1 MRLPFS
7 LPFSLR
13 ASLSASMVGLALMVA
28 VIALAVHA
36 ALEIRGTVDRSADR
50 ARALAQQAALL
61 ASGAA
66 NAAPVNPNAAI
77 QGDRAL
83 AALFESALAGDPT
96 IYDLGVFDAEGFA
109 LVHSEPAKVAFR
121 VERRPRI
128 EELRSRD
135 VPAQGLR
142 LLGPAVTYEDVAP
155 LVTEGR
161 RFGEVRVGV
170 STALMRAQILA
181 SLRAGLWVTGAAL
194 LLAILVAL
202 MFAQFLSQRVRTML
216 AGLER
221 FREGEFG
228 YRLAVEG
235 QDELALLASSIN
247 ALGERLQARAG
258 EMDPTELLAAT
269 GQISTWAKVVSGLAH
284 ELADPLNA
292 AALHLG
298 QLKRK
303 YRNPTPETARHLRV
317 LEDEL
322 KRLEQIVAGF
332 RRFTVLGE
340 MRAEWFD
347 LRALLDEIAERA
359 SETTA
364 RRVEVAVEVREAP
377 RRFWGDPALLRQA
390 LSNLLANAEQAM
402 PGGGRVTLDVHVL
415 ADGVAIGVTD
425 QGVGIPT
432 EIQSRIFDHSFT
444 TKQGGSGIGLAVV
457 QQVVKLHGGRIRL
470 RSKPGEGTQ
479 VTLELPVKTADPVA
493 VS

>member
-1 MRLPFS
+1 
-7 LPFSLR
+7 
-13 ASLSASMVGLALMVA
+13 
-28 VIALAVHA
+28 
-36 ALEIRGTVDRSADR
+36 
-50 ARALAQQAALL
+50 
-61 ASGAA
+61 
-66 NAAPVNPNAAI
+66 
-77 QGDRAL
+77 
-83 AALFESALAGDPT
+83 
-96 IYDLGVFDAEGFA
+96 
-109 LVHSEPAKVAFR
+109 
-121 VERRPRI
+121 
-128 EELRSRD
+128 
-135 VPAQGLR
+135 
-142 LLGPAVTYEDVAP
+142 
-155 LVTEGR
+155 
-161 RFGEVRVGV
+161 
-170 STALMRAQILA
+170 
-181 SLRAGLWVTGAAL
+181 VTGAAL
-194 LLAILVAL
+194 LLAILMAL

-247 ALGERLQARAG
+247 ALGERLESRARAG

-284 ELADPLNA
+284 EMADPLNA

-303 YRNPTPETARHLRV
+303 SRNPTPEMARHLRV

-347 LRALLDEIAERA
+347 LRALLEEIAERA

-364 RRVEVAVEVREAP
+364 RRVDVEADVREAP

-390 LSNLLANAEQAM
+390 ISNLLANAEQAM
-402 PGGGRVTLDVHVL
+402 PGGGRVVLGAHVL
-415 ADGVAIGVTD
+415 ADSVAIGVTD
-425 QGVGIPT
+425 QGVGIPA

-457 QQVVKLHGGRIRL
+457 QQVVKLHEGRIRL

-479 VTLELPVKTADPVA
+479 VTLELPVKSAHPVA

>member
-1 MRLPFS
+1 MRL
-7 LPFSLR
+7 FSLR
-13 ASLSASMVGLALMVA
+13 ASLSASMVGLALLIA
-28 VIALAVHA
+28 ALAIVVHT
-36 ALEIRGTVDRSADR
+36 ALSIRATVEQSADR
-50 ARALAQQAALL
+50 AQALAQEAALL

-66 NAAPVNPNAAI
+66 NAKPLHPNAAI
-77 QGDRAL
+77 RADRAL

-109 LVHSEPAKVAFR
+109 LVHSEPAKVSYR
-121 VERRPRI
+121 VPRRTSLQDLRALDVLRQGVRI
-128 EELRSRD
+128 
-135 VPAQGLR
+135 
-142 LLGPAVTYEDVAP
+142 LGPAAFYEEVAP

-170 STALMRAQILA
+170 SSTLMRAQLLA
-181 SLRAGLWVTGAAL
+181 SLQAGLWVMGAAL
-194 LLAILVAL
+194 VLAVLVAL
-202 MFAQFLSQRVRTML
+202 GFAHFLSRRVRHMVT
-216 AGLER
+216 GLER

-247 ALGERLQARAG
+247 RLGERLQGGAG
-258 EMDPTELLAAT
+258 KMDSTELLAAT
-269 GQISTWAKVVSGLAH
+269 GQISTWARVVSGLAH

-298 QLKRK
+298 QLKK
-303 YRNPTPETARHLRV
+303 KSKNPSPSAARHLTV

-347 LRALLDEIAERA
+347 FRALLAEIAERA
-359 SETTA
+359 SETA
-364 RRVEVAVEVREAP
+364 GMRVQVEADVAQAP
-377 RRFWGDPALLRQA
+377 LRFWGDPALLRQA
-390 LSNLLANAEQAM
+390 ITNLLSNAEQAM
-402 PGGGRVTLDVHVL
+402 PGGGKVRLTVQELDE
-415 ADGVAIGVTD
+415 AVAIHVTD
-425 QGVGIPT
+425 EGIGIPA

-457 QQVVKLHGGRIRL
+457 QQVVRLHGGRIRL
-470 RSKPGEGTQ
+470 RSRADEGTQ
-479 VTLELPVKTADPVA
+479 VTLELPVKATSAVA

>member
-1 MRLPFS
+1 MR

-13 ASLSASMVGLALMVA
+13 ASLAASMVALALLIAGLAIV
-28 VIALAVHA
+28 VHA
-36 ALEIRGTVDRSADR
+36 ALSIRGTVEQSADR
-50 ARALAQQAALL
+50 AQALAQEAGLL

-66 NAAPVNPNAAI
+66 NARPKNPNAAI
-77 QGDRAL
+77 QSDRAL

-96 IYDLGVFDAEGFA
+96 IYDLGVFDADGFA
-109 LVHSEPAKVAFR
+109 LIHSEPAKVSYR
-121 VERRPRI
+121 VPRRTSLQD
-128 EELRSRD
+128 LRGLD
-135 VPAQGLR
+135 VLRQGLR
-142 LLGPAVTYEDVAP
+142 ILGPAAFYEDVAP

-170 STALMRAQILA
+170 STTLMRAQLLA
-181 SLRAGLWVTGAAL
+181 ALRAGLWVTAAAL
-194 LLAILVAL
+194 VLAVLMAL
-202 MFAQFLSQRVRTML
+202 GFAHFLSQRVRHMVT
-216 AGLER
+216 GLER

-235 QDELALLASSIN
+235 QDELALLATSIN
-247 ALGERLQARAG
+247 RLGERLQAGAG
-258 EMDPTELLAAT
+258 KMDSTELLAAT
-269 GQISTWAKVVSGLAH
+269 GQISTWARVVSGLAH

-303 YRNPTPETARHLRV
+303 TKNPSPAAARHLTV

-322 KRLEQIVAGF
+322 KRLERIVAGF

-347 LRALLDEIAERA
+347 LRALLAEIAERA
-359 SETTA
+359 EETGL
-364 RRVEVAVEVREAP
+364 RVGIEADIALAP
-377 RRFWGDPALLRQA
+377 QRFWGDPVLLRQA
-390 LSNLLANAEQAM
+390 ITNLLSNAEQAM
-402 PGGGRVTLDVHVL
+402 PGGGKVRVSAQELED
-415 ADGVAIGVTD
+415 AVAIHVSDEGI
-425 QGVGIPT
+425 GIPV

-457 QQVVKLHGGRIRL
+457 QQVVRLHGGRIRL
-470 RSKPGEGTQ
+470 RSRADEGTQ
-479 VTLELPVKTADPVA
+479 VTLELPLKMASPVA

>member
-1 MRLPFS
+1 MR

-13 ASLSASMVGLALMVA
+13 ASLSASMVGLALLVA
-28 VIALAVHA
+28 VIAVTVHA
-36 ALEIRGTVDRSADR
+36 ALEIRGTVERSAER

-83 AALFESALAGDPT
+83 GALFESALAGDPT
-96 IYDLGVFDAEGFA
+96 IYDLGVFDAQGYA

-135 VPAQGLR
+135 VLAQGLR
-142 LLGPAVTYEDVAP
+142 MLGPAATYEDVAP

-170 STALMRAQILA
+170 STTLMSAQLLA

-194 LLAILVAL
+194 LLAILMAL

-247 ALGERLQARAG
+247 ALGERLESRARAG

-284 ELADPLNA
+284 EMADPLNA

-303 YRNPTPETARHLRV
+303 SRNPTPEMARHLRV

-347 LRALLDEIAERA
+347 LRALLEEIAERA

-364 RRVEVAVEVREAP
+364 RRVDVEADVREAP

-390 LSNLLANAEQAM
+390 ISNLLANAEQAM
-402 PGGGRVTLDVHVL
+402 PGGGRVVLGAHVL
-415 ADGVAIGVTD
+415 ADSVAIGVTD
-425 QGVGIPT
+425 QGVGIPA

-457 QQVVKLHGGRIRL
+457 QQVVKLHEGRIRL

-479 VTLELPVKTADPVA
+479 VTLELPVKSAHPVA